1 MSSPLPT
8 LFADG
13 VVEANVTHGVARITL
28 GQAGADGKPQPCGVL
43 IVPLVQLP
51 VVANGLLALLKQ
63 IDTKMKEAQAAA
75 GPAAAPAAAEPAVP
89 SDGAFRFNA

>member
-28 GQAGADGKPQPCGVL
+28 GQAGANGKPLPCGVL

-63 IDTKMKEAQAAA
+63 IDSKMKETQ
-75 GPAAAPAAAEPAVP
+75 AAAPATAAAEPVAP